1 MVFGAQTHTPK
12 MCKQMD
18 VFAFSQEAQ
27 FFLKA
32 RCARLEPWHLLP
44 RRRKHMPAAVHVKA
58 VADSALRCA
67 GLSLCCVCG
76 SSAASTSAVQL
87 EYQQE
92 QEQRKR
98 SMEHRQ
104 EISSSTALQC
114 KLQPTL
120 WNSAFPPVF
129 FQRKWPFS
137 PLPSQNFRLRRALLT
152 PPPAGR
158 RCAARIGYPNRHHH
172 PCMVQHGRRRPGTT
186 VPWYRCTESRDAC
199 VSAPRGR
206 VLVCGM

>member
-1 MVFGAQTHTPK
+1 
-12 MCKQMD
+12 
-18 VFAFSQEAQ
+18 
-27 FFLKA
+27 
-32 RCARLEPWHLLP
+32 
-44 RRRKHMPAAVHVKA
+44 MPAAVHVKA

-104 EISSSTALQC
+104 EISSSTALVAVQAATHSVEFY
-114 KLQPTL
+114 L
-120 WNSAFPPVF
+120 SPVF

-137 PLPSQNFRLRRALLT
+137 PLPSQKFRLRRALLS

-172 PCMVQHGRRRPGTT
+172 PCMVQHGCRCPGRAARRRVDRSP
-186 VPWYRCTESRDAC
+186 CTDHSFFRVID
-199 VSAPRGR
+199 SAFCDHDR
-206 VLVCGM
+206 VKSGCELKHRPLCLEW

>member
-1 MVFGAQTHTPK
+1 M
-12 MCKQMD
+12 
-18 VFAFSQEAQ
+18 
-27 FFLKA
+27 
-32 RCARLEPWHLLP
+32 P

-114 KLQPTL
+114 KLQPIL
-120 WNSAFPPVF
+120 CGILPFPPF
-129 FQRKWPFS
+129 FSKGNGHFHPSPRKIFACGALQRAS
-137 PLPSQNFRLRRALLT
+137 PRGRCF
-152 PPPAGR
+152 PP
-158 RCAARIGYPNRHHH
+158 RIGYPNRHHH
-172 PCMVQHGRRRPGTT
+172 PCMVQHDRRCPGSCCRPAGR
-186 VPWYRCTESRDAC
+186 
-199 VSAPRGR
+199 PREPSGR
-206 VLVCGM
+206 LI

>member
-58 VADSALRCA
+58 VADGALRCA

-104 EISSSTALQC
+104 EISSLHCIC

-120 WNSAFPPVF
+120 WNSTFPPVF

-137 PLPSQNFRLRRALLT
+137 PIPSQNFRLRRALL
-152 PPPAGR
+152 PPRA
-158 RCAARIGYPNRHHH
+158 CWAALRGQNRL
-172 PCMVQHGRRRPGTT
+172 P
-186 VPWYRCTESRDAC
+186 
-199 VSAPRGR
+199 
-206 VLVCGM
+206 

>member
-1 MVFGAQTHTPK
+1 

-18 VFAFSQEAQ
+18 VFALSQEAQ

-44 RRRKHMPAAVHVKA
+44 PRRRHIFAAVHVKA
-58 VADSALRCA
+58 VADIALRCA

-92 QEQRKR
+92 QEERKR

-120 WNSAFPPVF
+120 WNSTFPPVF
-129 FQRKWPFS
+129 FLRKWPFS
-137 PLPSQNFRLRRALLT
+137 PLPSQNFRLRRALLI
-152 PPPAGR
+152 PPRLLGG
-158 RCAARIGYPNRHHH
+158 AARPESA
-172 PCMVQHGRRRPGTT
+172 TLT
-186 VPWYRCTESRDAC
+186 VTIIHAWSSIWLSTSRESIVARWT
-199 VSAPRGR
+199 RG
-206 VLVCGM
+206 VM

>member
-104 EISSSTALQC
+104 EISSLHCVAVQAATHSVEFYLS
-114 KLQPTL
+114 PRF
-120 WNSAFPPVF
+120 FPKEMAIFTPPLA
-129 FQRKWPFS
+129 KFS
-137 PLPSQNFRLRRALLT
+137 P
-152 PPPAGR
+152 
-158 RCAARIGYPNRHHH
+158 AARIIDPPLLGGAARPESATLTVTIIHAWSS
-172 PCMVQHGRRRPGTT
+172 MVVDVPG
-186 VPWYRCTESRDAC
+186 
-199 VSAPRGR
+199 
-206 VLVCGM
+206 